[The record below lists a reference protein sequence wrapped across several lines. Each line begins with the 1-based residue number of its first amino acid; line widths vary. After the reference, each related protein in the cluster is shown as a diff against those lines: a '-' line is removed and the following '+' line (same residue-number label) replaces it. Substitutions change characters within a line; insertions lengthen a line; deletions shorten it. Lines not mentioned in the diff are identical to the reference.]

1 MPLIT
6 TLAGASAR
14 GYGGLSTFGVPTSYE
29 SIDTVTVGSGGS
41 ASVSFTSIPADYTH
55 LQVRGILRSTRAL
68 SQAGVLFRLN
78 SDTGSNYSFH
88 GLLGDGSGAFS
99 NGSTNDTYINMGE
112 FPAGNASSGIFGAFV
127 VDILDYKDTNKYKTV
142 RLSTGQDRNGAG
154 EINLRSGNW
163 RNTNAITSITILES
177 ISNMA
182 EFSSFALYGIK
193 GA

>member
-1 MPLIT
+1 MLNTI
-6 TLAGASAR
+6 LGS
-14 GYGGLSTFGVPTSYE
+14 LSSGVTVAPNSYE
-29 SIDTVTVGSGGS
+29 SIATVTVGSGGS

-88 GLLGDGSGAFS
+88 GLLGDGSSVYS
-99 NGSTNDTYINMGE
+99 NGSTNQTYINMGE
-112 FPAGNASSGIFGAFV
+112 LPAGSASSGIFGAFV

-142 RLSTGQDRNGAG
+142 RLLTGQDRNGAG

-163 RNTNAITSITILES
+163 RNTNAITSITIKED

-182 EFSSFALYGIK
+182 EYSHFALYGIK

>member
-1 MPLIT
+1 MSLI
-6 TLAGASAR
+6 LGILDS
-14 GYGGLSTFGVPTSYE
+14 GGVAVAPNSYE
-29 SIDTVTVGSGGS
+29 SIATTTVGSGGV
-41 ASVSFTSIPADYTH
+41 ASVTFSSIPSTYTH

-88 GLLGDGSGAFS
+88 GLVG
-99 NGSTNDTYINMGE
+99 NGSSASAYGQANQTYINMGE
-112 FPAGNASSGIFGAFV
+112 LPAGSASSGIFGAFV

-142 RLSTGQDRNGAG
+142 RLLTGQDRNGAG
-154 EINLRSGNW
+154 EISFLSGNW
-163 RNTNAITSITILES
+163 RNTNAVTSITILES

>member
-1 MPLIT
+1 LLNTILGSLSSGVT
-6 TLAGASAR
+6 VSAS
-14 GYGGLSTFGVPTSYE
+14 SYE
-29 SIDTVTVGSGGS
+29 SIATVTVGSGGS

-88 GLLGDGSGAFS
+88 ALLGNGSGAFA
-99 NGSTNDTYINMGE
+99 NGSANQTYINMGE
-112 FPAGNASSGIFGAFV
+112 LPAGSASSGIFGAFV
-127 VDILDYKDTNKYKTV
+127 IDILDYKDTNKYKTV
-142 RLSTGQDRNGAG
+142 RLLTGQDRNGAG
-154 EINLRSGNW
+154 EISFLSGNW
-163 RNTNAITSITILES
+163 RNTNAITSITIKED

-182 EFSSFALYGIK
+182 EYSSFALYGIK

>member
-1 MPLIT
+1 LLNTI
-6 TLAGASAR
+6 LGS
-14 GYGGLSTFGVPTSYE
+14 LSSGVTVAPSSYE
-29 SIDTVTVGSGGS
+29 SIATVTVGSGGS

-88 GLLGDGSGAFS
+88 ALLGNGSGAFS
-99 NGSTNDTYINMGE
+99 NGSTNQTYINMGE
-112 FPAGNASSGIFGAFV
+112 LPAGNASSGIFGAFV
-127 VDILDYKDTNKYKTV
+127 VDILDYKDTNKFKTV
-142 RLSTGQDRNGAG
+142 RLLTGQDRNGAG
-154 EINLRSGNW
+154 EISFLSGNW
-163 RNTNAITSITILES
+163 RNTNVITSITIKED

-182 EFSSFALYGIK
+182 QYSHFALYGIK

>member
-1 MPLIT
+1 LLNTI
-6 TLAGASAR
+6 LGSLSSGVAAS
-14 GYGGLSTFGVPTSYE
+14 TNSYE
-29 SIDTVTVGSGGS
+29 SIATVTVGSGGS

-88 GLLGDGSGAFS
+88 GLIG
-99 NGSTNDTYINMGE
+99 NGSSVSAYGYANQTYINMGE
-112 FPAGNASSGIFGAFV
+112 LPAGSASSGIFGAFV

-142 RLSTGQDRNGAG
+142 RLLTGQDRNGAG
-154 EINLRSGNW
+154 EISFLSGNW
-163 RNTNAITSITILES
+163 RNTNAITSITIKED

-182 EFSSFALYGIK
+182 EYSSFALYGIK

>member
-127 VDILDYKDTNKYKTV
+127 VDILDYKDTNKYKTI
-142 RLSTGQDRNGAG
+142 RLLAGVDVNGTVATFG
-154 EINLRSGNW
+154 VVGLTSGLW
-163 RNTNAITSITILES
+163 QNTNAITSI
-177 ISNMA
+177 N
-182 EFSSFALYGIK
+182 
-193 GA
+193 